1 MQKSVFSHEQ
11 IILQNL
17 LRQIRLDAGL
27 RQADLAE
34 RLGKPQPFVSRFES
48 GEKLLDLPELR
59 QVCQALGLTLIE
71 FVRQYEDTLTNFPHS
86 VSSGGIIL
94 KIAE

>member
-86 VSSGGIIL
+86 ST
-94 KIAE
+94 